1 MTKGIEKNRMD
12 SNMKTTRNERSMSNG
27 IANGRNGSACE

>member
-1 MTKGIEKNRMD
+1 MD

-27 IANGRNGSACE
+27 IANGRNGSACEWLYAKDV